1 MAKINRK
8 NAVENIIR
16 MLDGRKEMTEAEFKS
31 FTEEF
36 KENCISDLK
45 KYVEGKIVSTDDGK
59 LGIIGTSKNPYWS
72 VNIIEKAAEKKAKA
86 PRVREV
92 QNYTNKKGKTYNA
105 SNMIS
110 TTRGMEM
117 TNKGYSTEYV
127 EDNESAQ
134 EAYDRLSASYEVVRV
149 YSMTTEVR
157 GKYQLYAMCR

>member
-1 MAKINRK
+1 MRLLKSHVGGI
-8 NAVENIIR
+8 AVPQTDCDAFATDHP
-16 MLDGRKEMTEAEFKS
+16 DGTRYA
-31 FTEEF
+31 
-36 KENCISDLK
+36 CIATMHRF
-45 KYVEGKIVSTDDGK
+45 YARVE
-59 LGIIGTSKNPYWS
+59 
-72 VNIIEKAAEKKAKA
+72 IIEEAAEKKTEKKAKA

-110 TTRGMEM
+110 TKRGMEM
-117 TNKGYSTEYV
+117 TNKGYATEYV

-134 EAYDRLSASYEVVRV
+134 EAYDRLSANYEVVRV